1 MTHSPAPPL
10 PPTYSPPQVARRL
23 GCKPEKVIAWIRAG
37 RLQAMNIASEGCIR
51 PRYRIT
57 PEALAEFEASLL
69 VVAPKRPTRR
79 RATAKRRF
87 FQ

>member
-1 MTHSPAPPL
+1 MGSTASPL
-10 PPTYSPPQVARRL
+10 PPTYGPPAIAKRL
-23 GCKPEKVIAWIRAG
+23 GVKPERVIAWIRAG
-37 RLQAMNIASEGCIR
+37 KLQAMNVASPGCIR

-57 PEALAEFEASLL
+57 PEALADFEASLM
-69 VVAPKRPTRR
+69 VIPPTRPARR